1 MPSAEHLFMEQAP
14 SRPAHCGRLPDLP
27 FRVAFHDL
35 PSCDFVYMYDEQYT
49 YLVEQAPAFITL
61 HVRKHLILQET
72 IEQVVTTTTMQKSQ
86 KSKASE
92 SKTIQ
97 ACIVYDGRANADRWC
112 LAPRLRTSRAVGL
125 LKEGLNNSR
134 FQSPS
139 TQNTGNLAGCCSEL

>member
-97 ACIVYDGRANADRWC
+97 ACIVYDGRANADRWY
-112 LAPRLRTSRAVGL
+112 LAPRLRTSVRLVCL
-125 LKEGLNNSR
+125 RKVSIILVFNHLVDRNN
-134 FQSPS
+134 
-139 TQNTGNLAGCCSEL
+139 